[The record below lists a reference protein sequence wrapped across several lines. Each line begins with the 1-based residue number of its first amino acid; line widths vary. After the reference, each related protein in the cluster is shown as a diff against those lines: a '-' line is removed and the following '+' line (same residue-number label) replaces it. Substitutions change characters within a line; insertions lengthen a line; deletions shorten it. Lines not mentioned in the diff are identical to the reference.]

1 MYPIYNRNQIYKNN
15 IPRNTI
21 FLGILSNTSIEKVT
35 YGNGVTLI
43 CKLLWSKWSELDFII
58 LLIILT
64 EITMIIVNI

>member
-1 MYPIYNRNQIYKNN
+1 MISMACDFTKDFFFFFLSIVNF
-15 IPRNTI
+15 TI
-21 FLGILSNTSIEKVT
+21 ENVT

-43 CKLLWSKWSELDFII
+43 CKLLWSKWSELDFIT